1 MRLTSFTAFAIVGC
15 LSLCPISV
23 ASSRS
28 EPAQPPR
35 SGWYVGATVGLNRAS
50 DIDQEGWNRDTFC
63 YPTDACFDLN
73 PIPQISGYR
82 WRYNVEAARGN
93 TFEISIGRLFDRKRL
108 ALSLAQKK
116 NGLNQVFRSVT
127 NYDGNPMEDR
137 RGGTVESN
145 DRSSIDHLI
154 VRTLSFNAYY
164 DFPDAYRGISPYLG
178 GGLGAAYVE
187 MSGVHYSND
196 HRETS
201 SNARVYDPPLS
212 FYNSR
217 QDGDLSDVVFAGRLH
232 AGADYRV
239 HDRTLLGLKLTY
251 SILGSINVRSGYSI
265 HPMHSRD
272 PDFPNHNTFTGARHW
287 TLALRVKRLFGN
299 GG

>member
-1 MRLTSFTAFAIVGC
+1 MRLRSFTASAIVGF

-23 ASSRS
+23 ASARS
-28 EPAQPPR
+28 GPAEPPR
-35 SGWYVGATVGLNRAS
+35 SGWYIGATMGLNRAS
-50 DIDQEGWNRDTFC
+50 DMDQEGWNRDTHC
-63 YPTDACFDLN
+63 YPTDACFDLD

-82 WRYNVEAARGN
+82 WRYNIEAAAGN
-93 TFEISIGRLFDRKRL
+93 VFEISAGRIFDRKRL
-108 ALSLAQKK
+108 ELSLAQKK

-127 NYDGNPMEDR
+127 DYDGMPMEER

-145 DRSSIDHLI
+145 DRSSIDDLI

-178 GGLGAAYVE
+178 GGLGTAYVE

-196 HRETS
+196 HKETS
-201 SNARVYDPPLS
+201 SNAQVYDPPLS

-217 QDGDLSDVVFAGRLH
+217 QDGDLSDVVLAGHLH

-251 SILGSINVRSGYSI
+251 SITRSINVRGGYSI
-265 HPMHSRD
+265 HPMHDRE

-287 TLALRVKRLFGN
+287 TLTLHVKRLFGN
-299 GG
+299 